1 VTRVVVIPVSGY
13 INRLQ
18 AIASAAL
25 LAEDIGA
32 ELAICWIPDA
42 VAPVPA
48 ERVLAESL
56 YSGRLIDAGGLRAMT
71 GVDPREVP
79 RYLHRQADTVSLA
92 GHDRGEQV
100 FMAELASM
108 LDVQRPEQL
117 LIRAGGRY
125 FLPLRGATETS
136 FRQRRH
142 AFYRAP
148 ILATAIEVEAHQQAA
163 RHHPYIGLHLRYTD
177 RAHQA
182 PTSRAITRALH
193 DVVERTGTRAVFI
206 ASDTAAARTSWVER
220 LQRQGLAPW
229 TAAHDSW
236 DRSVAG
242 SEFAAMVDWRL
253 LTRAAGLVYFAE
265 SSFAVEAAVASAG
278 HEHSVGL
285 APSPWRSAAV
295 RGSTLV
301 RAAVTY
307 PRRHGWPGA

>member
-1 VTRVVVIPVSGY
+1 VLRVVVIPVSGY

-25 LAEDIGA
+25 LADDIGA

-56 YSGRLIDAGGLRAMT
+56 CAGRLVDADEVLAMT
-71 GVDPREVP
+71 GVNPQEVP
-79 RYLHRQADTVSLA
+79 RYLHRAGATITLA

-100 FMAELASM
+100 FMTELVSM
-108 LDVQRPEQL
+108 LAAQQPEQL
-117 LIRAGGRY
+117 VIRAGGRY

-136 FRQRRH
+136 FRRRRQE
-142 AFYRAP
+142 FYRAR
-148 ILATAIEVEAHQQAA
+148 ILATAIEDEAARQAA
-163 RHHPYIGLHLRYTD
+163 QHEPFIGVHLRYTD

-182 PTSRAITRALH
+182 PTTRATTRAL
-193 DVVERTGTRAVFI
+193 DQVVQRTGIRSVFI
-206 ASDTAAARTSWVER
+206 ASDTSSARVSWMNR
-220 LQRQGLAPW
+220 LRRQGLSPW
-229 TAAHDSW
+229 TAAHDAW

-242 SEFAAMVDWRL
+242 SEFSAMVDWRL
-253 LTRAAGLVYFAE
+253 LTRSLALIYFAE
-265 SSFAVEAAVASAG
+265 SSFAVEAAVASPG
-278 HEHSVGL
+278 YDLSVAL

-295 RGSTLV
+295 RGSTLL

-307 PRRHGWPGA
+307 PHRHRWPGA

>member
-1 VTRVVVIPVSGY
+1 MPRVLVIPVSGY

-32 ELAICWIPDA
+32 ELSICWIPDA

-56 YSGRLIDAGGLRAMT
+56 CAGRLVDADEVRAMS
-71 GVDPREVP
+71 GVDPQEVP
-79 RYLHRQADTVSLA
+79 RYLNGRGDTITLA
-92 GHDRGEQV
+92 GHDRGEQA

-108 LDVQRPEQL
+108 LTAQPPEHL
-117 LIRAGGRY
+117 VIRAGGRY
-125 FLPLRGATETS
+125 FLPLHGATETS

-148 ILATAIEVEAHQQAA
+148 ILATAIEVEADHQAA
-163 RHHPYIGLHLRYTD
+163 QHDPYIGLHLRYTD

-182 PTSRAITRALH
+182 PTSRAITRALR
-193 DVVERTGTRAVFI
+193 DVVERTGIRSVFI
-206 ASDTAAARTSWVER
+206 ASDTAAARATWVER
-220 LQRQGLAPW
+220 LQRKGLSPW
-229 TAAHDSW
+229 IAAHESW
-236 DRSVAG
+236 DRAVAG

-265 SSFAVEAAVASAG
+265 SSFAVEAAVASLG
-278 HEHSVGL
+278 HDHSVAL
-285 APSPWRSAAV
+285 APSPLRSAAV
-295 RGSTLV
+295 RGFTLV

-307 PRRHGWPGA
+307 PRRHGWPGT

>member
-1 VTRVVVIPVSGY
+1 MPRVVVIPVSGY

-25 LAEDIGA
+25 LASDIGA
-32 ELAICWIPDA
+32 ELAICWIPDS
-42 VAPVPA
+42 VVPVPA
-48 ERVLAESL
+48 ERVLSESL
-56 YSGRLIDAGGLRAMT
+56 CRQHIVDSEQVRASTGL
-71 GVDPREVP
+71 DPQAVP
-79 RYLHRQADTVSLA
+79 RYLHRHGGTITLA

-100 FMAELASM
+100 FMPELAQM
-108 LDVQRPEQL
+108 LAMERPEQ
-117 LIRAGGRY
+117 IVIQAGGHF
-125 FLPLRGATETS
+125 FLPLAGADEVS
-136 FRQRRH
+136 FRGRRH
-142 AFYRAP
+142 DFYGGP
-148 ILATAIEVEAHQQAA
+148 ILDAAVEAEVVRQAA
-163 RHHPYIGLHLRYTD
+163 QHHPYIGLHLRYTD

-193 DVVERTGTRAVFI
+193 DVVERTSTRSVFI

-220 LQRQGLAPW
+220 LERQGLAPW

-265 SSFAVEAAVASAG
+265 SSFAVEAAVASTG
-278 HEHSVGL
+278 HEHSVAL
-285 APSPWRSAAV
+285 APSPWRYAAV